1 MSKIIYTQQIKN
13 IKVRNKEHRAKLN
26 YNYTLYIG
34 HRPKVLKNMEE
45 RTGLIGKIDNNEILH
60 FKYSK
65 DIAKI
70 VLENTKKGITIYE
83 GMIAIKKEDTQ
94 KLNLE
99 DLKAW
104 ENYIIK
110 NINTIREHN
119 NIKRENFEFIC
130 AVHKKDINYHTHIL
144 FWDKAQK
151 IENNFL
157 HWSIPN
163 KIRKQLIKDTF
174 SDEILEYAKQKD
186 LIVKDVREITDK
198 LVDDFLNDIKL
209 INNKKYNKLKDKGV
223 FNEKNSKLNNEFIE
237 HIFNESYKIK
247 EMIPKGRIYYEFLEP
262 QVKEKVNNLVS
273 YILQNNDDIKKLAND
288 YVNIKL
294 DIASFYSDKYID
306 KQEEKYKKEIEK
318 IIANKI
324 LNIVKSINRL
334 ETEYKKQEIIATKQK
349 KLIKQTIFDL
359 ISLFYVR
366 KQQEEQNYKNVLNEI
381 VTELSKEAKK
391 EIYLKNQDKGY
402 ER

>member
-13 IKVRNKEHRAKLN
+13 IKVKNKEHRAKLN

-34 HRPKVLKNMEE
+34 NRPKVLKNMEK
-45 RTGLIGKIDNNEILH
+45 RTGLIGSVDNNEILH
-60 FKYSK
+60 FKDSK

-83 GMIAIKKEDTQ
+83 GMIAIKKEDTK

-99 DLKAW
+99 DLKGW
-104 ENYIIK
+104 ENYITK
-110 NINTIREHN
+110 HINTIREHN
-119 NIKRENFEFIC
+119 NIKRENFQFIC
-130 AVHKKDINYHTHIL
+130 AIHEKDINYHTHIL
-144 FWDKAQK
+144 FWDKSQK
-151 IENNFL
+151 IEKNFL
-157 HWSIPN
+157 HWSVAN

-209 INNKKYNKLKDKGV
+209 LNNKKYNKLKNKGV

-247 EMIPKGRIYYEFLEP
+247 KMIPKGRIYYELLEP
-262 QVKEKVNNLVS
+262 QVKEEVDKLVT
-273 YILQNNDDIKKLAND
+273 YILKNNNDINKLANN
-288 YVNIKL
+288 YIKIKL
-294 DIASFYSDKYID
+294 NIASFYSEENLKS
-306 KQEEKYKKEIEK
+306 QEEKYKKEVEK

-334 ETEYKKQEIIATKQK
+334 ENEYKKQEIIINYHKR
-349 KLIKQTIFDL
+349 LIKETIFDL
-359 ISLFYVR
+359 ISLFYVK